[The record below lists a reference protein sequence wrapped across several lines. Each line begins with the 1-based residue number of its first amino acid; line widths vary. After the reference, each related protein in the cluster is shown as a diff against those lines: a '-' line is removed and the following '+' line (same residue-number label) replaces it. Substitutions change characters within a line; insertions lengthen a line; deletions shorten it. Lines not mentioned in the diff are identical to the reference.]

1 MAGMFPP
8 IPQRY
13 VISSTSWIAELVC
26 KYQQNN
32 NAKIEPR
39 DICNWLLIERVLL
52 VSGMAKTINVMA
64 PRIEDGLL
72 NENQTAILNPRA
84 PNDFCLTQVE
94 HGHHPHAPAG
104 YQVFR
109 NVKDFGAKG
118 DGVTDDTDAIN
129 KAISS
134 GNRCGLG
141 SGSTTVLGAVV
152 YFPSGKP
159 IIKGSKNFVGI
170 ALIDTNVYIPGGNG
184 DQWYINQNNFYRSI
198 RTFVI
203 DLRDMSPDSQ
213 GWPPTGMYWQVAQE
227 TSLQN
232 IHFVMSTAPGN
243 N

>member
-1 MAGMFPP
+1 MNKPTWVAG
-8 IPQRY
+8 RT
-13 VISSTSWIAELVC
+13 ISSAIFVTSSVIIIFFLHQERAFRIPNYEKLTNLASLSRRNTGQLVHS
-26 KYQQNN
+26 NLPVG
-32 NAKIEPR
+32 AKIR
-39 DICNWLLIERVLL
+39 AR
-52 VSGMAKTINVMA
+52 
-64 PRIEDGLL
+64 EDGLL

-152 YFPSGKP
+152 YFPSGK
-159 IIKGSKNFVGI
+159 
-170 ALIDTNVYIPGGNG
+170 
-184 DQWYINQNNFYRSI
+184 
-198 RTFVI
+198 
-203 DLRDMSPDSQ
+203 
-213 GWPPTGMYWQVAQE
+213 
-227 TSLQN
+227 
-232 IHFVMSTAPGN
+232 
-243 N
+243 